1 MNLSPA
7 ARETSRI
14 GRPKTDRSENWT
26 SSRPVRAA
34 ACSVRTWTCNSS
46 AHESHSRGSRH
57 HHGITARIRKAILG
71 MCGRGSCAVFKAD
84 GGQSRS
90 PGSPS
95 SRIIGERLVVEI
107 GRVEAKTRRTGHCFR
122 LDFRRASFRGE
133 EPAISAR
140 NGAPARTRTWDPRL
154 RRTVRYP
161 TELRAWITRG
171 RIVTTNCCCRVSCG
185 QYPLPTSIWPFGRLT
200 TLGVYSDAAR
210 RARGGSIRRG
220 RR

>member
-84 GGQSRS
+84 GGQSR
-90 PGSPS
+90 
-95 SRIIGERLVVEI
+95 IIGERLVVEI

-140 NGAPARTRTWDPRL
+140 NGAPARTRTWDPRP
-154 RRTVRYP
+154 RRTVRHP
-161 TELRAWITRG
+161 TELRAGSARGRVVTANRCCRASYGECPFLTEFITRNG
-171 RIVTTNCCCRVSCG
+171 RWT
-185 QYPLPTSIWPFGRLT
+185 PLLALPREI
-200 TLGVYSDAAR
+200 SDN
-210 RARGGSIRRG
+210 
-220 RR
+220 